1 MLKARVVIINLFL
14 ALLLAALLS
23 ACGKSVAPPPDSA
36 AGQDVKYG
44 YPVERL
50 KDGNACYEVL
60 VEYPFLGRPQL
71 DQQVRLWVDA
81 QYYDSIEELAA
92 LCGKTPQPGRQR
104 YAHKVEYKIYQAAGS
119 ISVLF
124 ESWTYAGG
132 AHGQNGLQPINLLVQ
147 SGDELRLKDLFA
159 NSSGLYVFL
168 SDYVY
173 QKLQPKLGDIWQG
186 SPMFTE
192 GLEPVEGSFKN
203 FVITPKGLTIFFPP
217 YQIAPYSEGTQSC
230 EVPLGELVRF
240 RPKPGVWQ

>member
-14 ALLLAALLS
+14 AVLLASLLA
-23 ACGKSVAPPPDSA
+23 ACGKSVAPPPDPA
-36 AGQDVKYG
+36 AAKNVKYG

-50 KDGNACYEVL
+50 KDSNACYEVL
-60 VEYPFLGRPQL
+60 IEYPFLGRPPL

-81 QYYDSIEELAA
+81 QYYDSIEELAS
-92 LCGKTPQPGRQR
+92 LCAQEQPRGRQR
-104 YAHKVEYKIYQAAGS
+104 YVHKVEYKIYQAAGS

-147 SGDELRLKDLFA
+147 SGEELRLKDLFA
-159 NSSGLYVFL
+159 DSSDLYVFI

-173 QKLQPKLGDIWQG
+173 QKLQPTLGDIWQG

-192 GLEPVEGSFKN
+192 GLEPVEASFRN
-203 FVITPKGLTIFFPP
+203 FVITPKGLVIFFPP

-230 EVPLGELVRF
+230 EVPLADLLRF
-240 RPKPGVWQ
+240 RPKPGIWQ